1 MTLHTSEHAG
11 QQECDLAAAIS
22 DNAFAGMPVRAWS
35 ILFLFLI
42 LDGLDLALLGLL
54 SPRLAEEFHLSPASI
69 GLLLGVQQ
77 AGVAVAGIFGGAA
90 GDRLGRRAIIVFSVG
105 MFGTFTVLAGMAPN
119 VEVFV
124 ACRLLAGLGLGA
136 LSPNIASYLTETLPL
151 VWRGRMTAAV
161 FIAIALGAIGCS
173 VLVKTAGA
181 SADWRMLFMIC
192 GIAPV
197 IGLPLLIW
205 GIPESPLW
213 MVERKREASA
223 IARAAN
229 RLVRGASYSAA
240 TRFARVR
247 SGSGVET
254 EAEVSGGFLRSIPFR
269 DTLCLWTIIFAL
281 QFISTGMNHMGPTVL
296 TANGLDLA
304 EAARLMIWYNS
315 AGLLGAIIAA
325 WILPRAGSKR
335 VFLILGGMT
344 IAGFAGIQLL
354 FASNGDAVSLVLPVA
369 FSGFAISGL
378 SLVGFPLA
386 AAAYPT
392 RTRSTGVGFA
402 AGLGRVGSV
411 LAPVTIGLCIATFG
425 AQQAFAVQI
434 PMALLLVAVTLGLR
448 RHIAAV
454 RSPKQL

>member
-1 MTLHTSEHAG
+1 VTTHASEHTG

-22 DNAFAGMPVRAWS
+22 DNSFAGMPMRAWG

-54 SPRLAEEFHLSPASI
+54 SPRLAEEFQLSPASI

-90 GDRLGRRAIIVFSVG
+90 GDWLGRRAIIAFSVG
-105 MFGTFTVLAGMAPN
+105 MFGIFTVLAGLAPN

-173 VLVKTAGA
+173 VLVKMAGA
-181 SADWRMLFMIC
+181 STDWRILFMIC
-192 GIAPV
+192 GVVPV
-197 IGLPLLIW
+197 IALPLLIW

-213 MVERKREASA
+213 MVERSRNAAA
-223 IARAAN
+223 IAQAAN
-229 RLVRGASYSAA
+229 RLVRGANYSAA
-240 TRFARVR
+240 TRFARARPV
-247 SGSGVET
+247 SGVET
-254 EAEVSGGFLRSIPFR
+254 EAEVPGGFLRSIPLR
-269 DTLCLWTIIFAL
+269 DTLCLWAIIFVL

-296 TANGLDLA
+296 TANGLDLT

-335 VFLILGGMT
+335 VFLVLGGAA

-354 FASNGDAVSLVLPVA
+354 FVHNGDAVSMVLPVA
-369 FSGFAISGL
+369 LSGFAISGL

-386 AAAYPT
+386 ASAYPT
-392 RTRSTGVGFA
+392 RTRSTGVGLA
-402 AGLGRVGSV
+402 VGIGRVGSV
-411 LAPVTIGLCIATFG
+411 FAPVTIGLCIATFG
-425 AQQAFAVQI
+425 AQQAFIVQI

-454 RSPKQL
+454 RSAMPR